1 MGRGWSW
8 IWIGVGLL
16 LLGLAG
22 CATPEPVFSGHE
34 TTGGGEVNVPPQNYK
49 SEVLAYLRN
58 YLNDLSGI
66 RDAAISAPVVRP
78 VGNRVERYVSCVR
91 FSARTP
97 GASPGGREY
106 LVIFLAGKLDQMG
119 PNREQ
124 CKDAAY
130 QPFPELE
137 RLKR

>member
-1 MGRGWSW
+1 MRWGLVW
-8 IWIGVGLL
+8 VGM
-16 LLGLAG
+16 LGLALAD
-22 CATPEPVFSGHE
+22 CATPDPVFSGHE
-34 TTGGGEVNVPPQNYK
+34 TTAGGNVNIPPESYRA
-49 SEVLAYLRN
+49 EVLAYLRN
-58 YLNDLSGI
+58 YLNDPSGI
-66 RDAAISAPVVRP
+66 RDAAISAPAMRS
-78 VGNRVERYVSCVR
+78 VGHGLERYVSCVR

-97 GASPGGREY
+97 GASPSGREY

-124 CKDAAY
+124 CKDAPY

>member
-1 MGRGWSW
+1 MMRMAVFGALAA
-8 IWIGVGLL
+8 GLL
-16 LLGLAG
+16 ALAG
-22 CATPEPVFSGHE
+22 CASGEREYTGPE
-34 TTGGGEVNVPPQNYK
+34 TAGGASVNILPANYK

-66 RDAAISAPVVRP
+66 HDAGISAPVLQRVA
-78 VGNRVERYVSCVR
+78 GVERYVSCVR

-97 GASPGGREY
+97 GASASGREY

-119 PNREQ
+119 ATREQ

>member
-1 MGRGWSW
+1 MG
-8 IWIGVGLL
+8 ILGLA
-16 LLGLAG
+16 LAG
-22 CATPEPVFSGHE
+22 CA
-34 TTGGGEVNVPPQNYK
+34 GGGSVLSGSETKGGQGVNVPPANPK
-49 SEVLAYLRN
+49 AEVLAYLRN

-66 RDAAISAPVVRP
+66 RDAAISAPALRT
-78 VGNRVERYVSCVR
+78 VGTGIERYVSCVR

-119 PNREQ
+119 QTREQ

-130 QPFPELE
+130 EPFPELE
-137 RLKR
+137 RLRR

>member
-1 MGRGWSW
+1 MG
-8 IWIGVGLL
+8 ILGLA
-16 LLGLAG
+16 LAG
-22 CATPEPVFSGHE
+22 CA
-34 TTGGGEVNVPPQNYK
+34 GGGSVLSGPETKGGQAVNVPPANYK
-49 SEVLAYLRN
+49 AEVLAYLRN

-66 RDAAISAPVVRP
+66 RDAAISAPALRT
-78 VGNRVERYVSCVR
+78 VGTGIERYVSCVR

-119 PNREQ
+119 QTREQ

-130 QPFPELE
+130 EPFPELE
-137 RLKR
+137 RLRR

>member
-1 MGRGWSW
+1 MA
-8 IWIGVGLL
+8 VLAA
-16 LLGLAG
+16 LLGAALGG
-22 CATPEPVFSGHE
+22 CATGERDYSGPE
-34 TTGGGEVNVPPQNYK
+34 TAGGASANIPPNNYK

-66 RDAAISAPVVRP
+66 RDAGISVPVMRK
-78 VGNRVERYVSCVR
+78 VGNVERYVSCVR

-97 GASPGGREY
+97 GASASGREY

-119 PNREQ
+119 ATTDQ

>member
-1 MGRGWSW
+1 MRMAVLA
-8 IWIGVGLL
+8 IMLDVA
-16 LLGLAG
+16 LAG
-22 CATPEPVFSGHE
+22 CATGERDYSGPE
-34 TTGGGEVNVPPQNYK
+34 TAGGASANILPENYK

-66 RDAAISAPVVRP
+66 RDAGISVPVLQKVA
-78 VGNRVERYVSCVR
+78 GIERYVSCVR

-97 GASPGGREY
+97 GASASGREY

-119 PNREQ
+119 ATREQ

-130 QPFPELE
+130 QPFLELE

>member
-1 MGRGWSW
+1 MRQMA
-8 IWIGVGLL
+8 IFGLL
-16 LLGLAG
+16 ALAA
-22 CATPEPVFSGHE
+22 CATGERDYSGPE
-34 TTGGGEVNVPPQNYK
+34 TAGGASVNILPENYK

-66 RDAAISAPVVRP
+66 RDAGISAPVMRK
-78 VGNRVERYVSCVR
+78 VGSVERYVSCVR

-97 GASPGGREY
+97 GASASGREY

-119 PNREQ
+119 ATREE
-124 CKDAAY
+124 CRDAAY

-137 RLKR
+137 RLRR

>member
-1 MGRGWSW
+1 MGRILVWT
-8 IWIGVGLL
+8 GLL
-16 LLGLAG
+16 GTLLAG
-22 CATPEPVFSGHE
+22 CATGERELSGPE
-34 TTGGGEVNVPPQNYK
+34 TKGGVSVNVYPEGYK

-58 YLNDLSGI
+58 YLNDLTGV
-66 RDAAISAPVVRP
+66 RDAGISVPAMRK
-78 VGNRVERYVSCVR
+78 VGNLERYVSCVR

-97 GASPGGREY
+97 GASASGREY

-119 PNREQ
+119 VTRED

-137 RLKR
+137 RLRR

>member
-1 MGRGWSW
+1 MRCWGLVF
-8 IWIGVGLL
+8 VGM
-16 LLGLAG
+16 LGLALSG
-22 CATPEPVFSGHE
+22 CATPDPVFSGHE
-34 TTGGGEVNVPPQNYK
+34 TTGGGNVNTPPENYK
-49 SEVLAYLRN
+49 GEVLAYLRN

-66 RDAAISAPVVRP
+66 RDAAISAPALRK
-78 VGNRVERYVSCVR
+78 VGSIERYVSCVR

-97 GASPGGREY
+97 GASPSGREY

-119 PNREQ
+119 ANREQ

>member
-1 MGRGWSW
+1 MRWAVVW
-8 IWIGVGLL
+8 VGM
-16 LLGLAG
+16 LGLWLSG

-34 TTGGGEVNVPPQNYK
+34 TTGGGNVNPLPENYK
-49 SEVLAYLRN
+49 AEVLAYLRN

-66 RDAAISAPVVRP
+66 HDAAISVPALRT
-78 VGNRVERYVSCVR
+78 VGTGIERYVSCVR

-119 PNREQ
+119 QTREQ

-130 QPFPELE
+130 EPFPELE
-137 RLKR
+137 RLRR

>member
-1 MGRGWSW
+1 MGMGRNLV
-8 IWIGVGLL
+8 GVGFLAL
-16 LLGLAG
+16 ALAG
-22 CATPEPVFSGHE
+22 CASSEPVFSGQE
-34 TTGGGEVNVPPQNYK
+34 TTLGASVNVPPASYK

-66 RDAAISAPVVRP
+66 REAAISPPVLRK
-78 VGNRVERYVSCVR
+78 VGSIERYVSCVR

-97 GASPGGREY
+97 GASPSGREY

-119 PNREQ
+119 ATGEQ
-124 CKDAAY
+124 CREAAY

-137 RLKR
+137 QLKR